1 MKVPFII
8 YADLECLLEKM
19 STCINNPNESSTTKI
34 NKHTPSGYSIFTS
47 CSFDESKNKL
57 NYYRGKDC
65 MKKFCKDLKEHATRI
80 INYEKKKIIPLTKE
94 EKINYNDQQI
104 CYICKKEF
112 DKSDKKHHKVRDHCH
127 YTGKCR
133 GAAHNICNLRYK
145 VPKEIPVVFHN
156 GSTCNYHFIIKEL
169 VKEFEGNFDCLGE
182 NTEKY
187 ITFSVPLKKKIE
199 NKNLEITYKF
209 NKELIKRFAS
219 TYEFCNND
227 LNKFVLLLRKGV
239 YPYEYADTLEKCSKI
254 SLPSKEDFYS
264 NLNMED
270 ISDIDYRHA
279 NNVFKVFKLENF
291 ANYHDLY
298 VQSDTLLL
306 AEVFNNFRDMCIK
319 EYELDPAH
327 FLSLPGL
334 VWQAC
339 LKKTKITD
347 YDMLLMVE
355 EGIRGGICHSIHRYD
370 KANNKYMKHYNNNE
384 ESSYIQYSDANNL
397 YGWAMSKKLPV
408 NRFKWVDN
416 DKINEEF
423 IKNYNENDKKGYILE
438 VDVKYPK
445 KLHDLH
451 SDLPFL
457 PERMEINKCKKLVCN
472 LYDKKKFVVHIKS
485 LKQALNHGLKLK
497 RINRI
502 IEFNQEAWLKPY
514 IDMNTEL
521 RKLAR
526 NDFEKDLFKL
536 MNNSVFVKTMENI
549 RKHRDIKLVT
559 TDKKRSKL
567 VSESNYHTIN
577 LISEVLSIIEMKK
590 TKIKMNKSIYL
601 GLSILEISKIL
612 MYEFWYDYMKPK
624 YNDNVRLCYMDTD
637 SFIMNIKTNDFYKDI
652 SDDVDNRFDISNY
665 EVKRLLPIGK
675 NKKNI
680 GLMKDELGREII
692 KEFIALRPKTYS
704 YLTDNDKIGKKAKG
718 TKKYVIK

>member
-239 YPYEYADTLEKCSKI
+239 YPYEYADTWEKCSKI

-334 VWQAC
+334 VWQTC

-355 EGIRGGICHSIHRYD
+355 EGIRGGICHSRHRYD

-497 RINRI
+497 KINRI

-590 TKIKMNKSIYL
+590 TKIKMNKPIYL

-612 MYEFWYDYMKPK
+612 MYEFWHDYMKPK

-675 NKKNI
+675 
-680 GLMKDELGREII
+680 
-692 KEFIALRPKTYS
+692 
-704 YLTDNDKIGKKAKG
+704 
-718 TKKYVIK
+718 